1 MDSRTIEALKIAVTC
16 ADPFGAAVDGIPDY
30 AYLDLNAAKGQVF
43 GQKTAIPLPNSSTRR
58 FTVSI
63 KQIVFTDNS
72 VWSAEN
78 ALWEPLPA
86 SKPLG
91 ASLEDPELVQQYRLT
106 YGDPCPVMPQA
117 HKDLWLCTCGAW
129 SRSPQCCRC
138 GRSRDVLLSFDLE
151 ALKADRDAR
160 LMREQ
165 AERQVKAA
173 AAKVAAQKA
182 AAQRAAAQQAEA
194 EAARKQLIPQRALL
208 SREHEERLMIR
219 GSSVFFCRRQRCD
232 DGISL
237 GRLFSKLTVE
247 TVFNAYL
254 VHIIKINFDFQGIKF
269 IIMH

>member
-1 MDSRTIEALKIAVTC
+1 MSERYIKLYILPGGLCAEGSPVVILGGNLLKDNQTGRVLAQIVFQNMDSRTIEALKVAVTC

-30 AYLDLNAAKGQVF
+30 AYLDLNAAKGQMF

-173 AAKVAAQKA
+173 AAKAAAQKA
-182 AAQRAAAQQAEA
+182 AAQRAAA
-194 EAARKQLIPQRALL
+194 
-208 SREHEERLMIR
+208 
-219 GSSVFFCRRQRCD
+219 
-232 DGISL
+232 
-237 GRLFSKLTVE
+237 
-247 TVFNAYL
+247 
-254 VHIIKINFDFQGIKF
+254 
-269 IIMH
+269 